1 MRWGRDWRNSRRDWS
16 NSLHGWCILVMHLLK
31 QKQIKGLFSY
41 NFHHLD
47 KYTPDMANIHT
58 CPTSISKTMESI
70 KHGTNRIEPMHVSEL
85 VRTKNMDKTWPQVW
99 LNSGLER
106 KPMIEPCGWLKAT
119 FSTPTRNS
127 WKTIKG
133 THQEIIADIEE
144 KMRWGLDSSKAVK
157 RVLPKHKPYLP
168 TVQFSE
174 GLSSFL
180 RFQILKN
187 WTVQFFLSF
196 SDVKFNCKNN

>member
-1 MRWGRDWRNSRRDWS
+1 MRWGRDWRNSRSDWS
-16 NSLHGWCILVMHLLK
+16 SSLHGWCILVTHPLK

-47 KYTPDMANIHT
+47 KCTPDMANIHT

-70 KHGTNRIEPMHVSEL
+70 KHGTNRIGPMQVSKP
-85 VRTKNMDKTWPQVW
+85 VRTKNMEKNVAVGMVEW
-99 LNSGLER
+99 R
-106 KPMIEPCGWLKAT
+106 ARKKKPMIEPCGWLKAT

-144 KMRWGLDSSKAVK
+144 KMRWDLDRSKAVK
-157 RVLPKHKPYLP
+157 RVLPKHKH
-168 TVQFSE
+168 QFESLFE
-174 GLSSFL
+174 YKLEW
-180 RFQILKN
+180 Q
-187 WTVQFFLSF
+187 
-196 SDVKFNCKNN
+196 

>member
-1 MRWGRDWRNSRRDWS
+1 MRWGRDWRNSWRDWS
-16 NSLHGWCILVMHLLK
+16 NSLHGWCILVMHPLK

-41 NFHHLD
+41 SFHHLD

-70 KHGTNRIEPMHVSEL
+70 KHGTNRIGPMQVSEP
-85 VRTKNMDKTWPQVW
+85 VRTKNMEKTWPQVW

-119 FSTPTRNS
+119 FSTPTRNY

-157 RVLPKHKPYLP
+157 RVLRKHKHQFESLFDDTNWMMRMTAIRMQ
-168 TVQFSE
+168 TVSKIR
-174 GLSSFL
+174 LL
-180 RFQILKN
+180 
-187 WTVQFFLSF
+187 
-196 SDVKFNCKNN
+196 